1 MILEN
6 LENKTKKIHT
16 QYIKIL
22 YRYIGDKISPKIKTF
37 NISANQITLSRIF
50 FVILGSL
57 LILSDLLVSKIF
69 TLAFFFIFSLFD
81 ALDGSLARITKK
93 SFLGMWLDPVIDRLG
108 LTVIFSF
115 FGIKIYIDTNI
126 SDYLIIINFL
136 ILVLYFIKYGLLS
149 DISLKNKYLS
159 FRNYD
164 KNFQSM
170 NNEVTDESNFI
181 NIFSL
186 SYLIKNFNIK
196 NFFGFIKHQFS
207 PHTFNLIIYL
217 SIINLFKFYF
227 IGLILLFFLYLMWLI
242 RDILKIT
249 KIAIYLDRSK

>member
-170 NNEVTDESNFI
+170 NNEVTDKSNFI
-181 NIFSL
+181 NIF
-186 SYLIKNFNIK
+186 
-196 NFFGFIKHQFS
+196 
-207 PHTFNLIIYL
+207 P
-217 SIINLFKFYF
+217 
-227 IGLILLFFLYLMWLI
+227 
-242 RDILKIT
+242 
-249 KIAIYLDRSK
+249 